1 MKATTLRAFLAV
13 HTWVGLVSGM
23 LLFIAFYAGAVTVFV
38 HELQGWERPV
48 AAAPPQAEAFAQ
60 AQALVDDVVARH
72 PDAAHSL
79 YLLLPGEH
87 GPRPALYWYSE
98 TTGRQRRFEPAPDA
112 PAGFVEVPPRGG
124 FVDFIYDLH
133 FTAGLPR
140 TLGTYLFGI
149 ACILYG
155 LALVSGVVIY
165 APVFLKDL
173 FALRI
178 GRNLKRM
185 WQDAHNV
192 VGLLSLPFH
201 VIFAWSG
208 AVLTIGFLMLA
219 PFQFLVFDNT
229 LMRILETDFDIAP
242 HVEPAKVA
250 RPTLPVSELVRR
262 ARIALPGLQ
271 VESLSY
277 HDAGDAN
284 AQVTAYGE
292 LPQRRLN
299 HLGGVA
305 MNGASGDVVNALG
318 PKDFPPGMAML
329 RGLQVLHFGSFGGMA
344 VKWLYFVLGLAG
356 AFLFYSG
363 NLLWI
368 ESRRKRRQ
376 VAQPKRTRLVA
387 GLTIGVCLGCV
398 AGVSAVFLAAALL
411 QRSGGSPA
419 WIPRTYWLVFL
430 AAAGWA
436 FLRRPARAAHELL
449 WLCALLTAAI
459 PLAGWIGSG
468 EHLFAAAMRGHW
480 HRFGID
486 ATALAMAVVFR
497 RMAIATLRRASD
509 GDPNSL
515 WALPARAPTRTP
527 APGA

>member
-1 MKATTLRAFLAV
+1 MKAATLRTFLAV
-13 HTWVGLVSGM
+13 HTWMGLVSGM
-23 LLFIAFYAGAVTVFV
+23 LLFIAFYAGAIIVFV
-38 HELQGWERPV
+38 HELQGWDRP
-48 AAAPPQAEAFAQ
+48 AAEAMPEAQ
-60 AQALVDDVVARH
+60 AHARAQSLVDGVLARH

-87 GPRPALYWYSE
+87 GPMPTLYWYNE
-98 TTGRQRRFEPAPDA
+98 QTQQQRRFDPAPDA
-112 PAGFVEVPPRGG
+112 PGGFVEVPPRGG
-124 FVDFIYDLH
+124 FVEFVYDLH

-140 TLGTYLFGI
+140 QAGTYLFGI

-173 FALRI
+173 FALRV
-178 GRNLKRM
+178 GRNLKRL

-192 VGLLSLPFH
+192 VGVLSLPFH

-208 AVLTIGFLMLA
+208 AVLTIGFVMLA
-219 PFQFLVFDNT
+219 PFQFLVFENK
-229 LMRILETDFDIAP
+229 LMQVLEGDFDIAP
-242 HVEPAKVA
+242 HVEPAHVA
-250 RPTLPVSELVRR
+250 RPTLPVAELVRR
-262 ARIALPGLQ
+262 ARIALPGLE

-277 HDAGDAN
+277 HDAGDAK

-305 MNGASGDVVNALG
+305 MNGATGTVVKALG
-318 PKDFPPGMAML
+318 PKDYPPGMAML
-329 RGLQVLHFGSFGGMA
+329 RGLQVLHYGSFGGMA

-356 AFLFYSG
+356 AFLFYTG

-368 ESRRKRRQ
+368 EARRKRRQ
-376 VAQPKRTRLVA
+376 VAQPRRTRFVA

-398 AGVSAVFLAAALL
+398 AGVSAVFLAAGALA
-411 QRSGGSPA
+411 QAGGPPA
-419 WIPRTYWLVFL
+419 WIPRVYFGVFL
-430 AAAGWA
+430 AALAWA
-436 FLRRPARAAHELL
+436 FVRRPARAAHELL
-449 WLCALLTAAI
+449 WLCALLTAAV
-459 PLAGWIGSG
+459 PLAGWLGSG
-468 EHLFAAAMRGHW
+468 EHLFAAAAHGHW

-486 ATALAMAVVFR
+486 ATALVMALAFA
-497 RMAIATLRRASD
+497 RMAAATLRRART

-515 WALPARAPTRTP
+515 WALA
-527 APGA
+527 